1 MATKTKII
9 LVRGLPGSGKTS
21 LAWEMADR
29 RLMPRDTNLCCA
41 DDFFVNEDGEYI
53 FDPTKLPQA
62 HAQCLRKVTALVK
75 NGSWFNHVVV
85 HNTFTQRWEMEP
97 YIRLAEETENRL
109 VVVSVFDGGLTNEEL
124 ADRNEHGVPVDA
136 IARMRDRFEHDWK
149 NGNPLPPWERSK
161 E

>member
-1 MATKTKII
+1 MATKTTII

-21 LAWEMADR
+21 LAHLMLDR
-29 RLMPRDTNLCCA
+29 RLMPTTNLYCA

-62 HAQCLRKVTALVK
+62 HAQCLGKVTERVK
-75 NGSWFNHVVV
+75 HETWWNHVVV

-109 VVVSVFDGGLTNEEL
+109 VVVNVFDGGLTDEEL
-124 ADRNEHGVPVDA
+124 AARNTHGVPVEA
-136 IARMRDRFEHDWK
+136 IARRRDRFEHDWK
-149 NGNPLPPWERSK
+149 NGNPLPPWERS
-161 E
+161 EE

>member
-1 MATKTKII
+1 MRDKTTII

-21 LAWEMADR
+21 LAWSMLER
-29 RLMPRDTNLCCA
+29 SLMPKTNLYCA
-41 DDFFVNEDGEYI
+41 DDFFVNELGHYV
-53 FDPTKLPQA
+53 FDPAKLPQA
-62 HAQCLRKVTALVK
+62 HAECLDGVTERIK
-75 NGSWFNHVVV
+75 NGSWFDHVVV

-97 YIRLAEETENRL
+97 YIRLAEETGNRL